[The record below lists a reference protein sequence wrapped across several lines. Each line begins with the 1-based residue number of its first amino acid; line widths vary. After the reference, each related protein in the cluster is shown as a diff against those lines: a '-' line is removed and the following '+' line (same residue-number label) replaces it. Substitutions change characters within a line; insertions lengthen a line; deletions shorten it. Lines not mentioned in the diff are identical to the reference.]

1 MSTAGSGSMG
11 TAASGTT
18 ATTYGERARA
28 VGAGSAW
35 RASLG
40 QERHWAYQARFP
52 ESAAFNVPIAVLLRG
67 PVDLDTLE
75 RALRAVVTRHESL
88 RASFGESA
96 GRLTARLH
104 DPGDIPV
111 LRHDLRPLSEAE
123 RIRSLR
129 EIGSREAARPFDLRA
144 EPTTRVHLVSLAAE
158 ETVVVVNFH
167 HIAFDGWSSP
177 VFFEDLAD
185 RYGALL
191 AGAPGGPAPDHRY
204 VDFSVWQR
212 RRIARGRHD
221 AQLDHWRQ
229 VLADPPPPLPWPR
242 DGRDPEAPW
251 WAGDMAWLGLPQSLI
266 QDAQQAARA
275 CGTSFF
281 VLGLAVYQLA
291 LRRLTGCDHLA
302 VGTPF
307 AGRTDPRW
315 ADVVGFFVNT
325 LVMPYVFRPDVPV
338 GRLVEDTHR
347 LVMAAHENQ
356 DLPYGVLLDELAPPV
371 EPERTPYFQSMF
383 ILQNTPSPTRSF
395 GSGTLATNK
404 LVTGSARYDVTFS
417 LGRRH
422 GELALELENRPRLVG
437 QETAIELARAFFG
450 LLAAATADLTT
461 PVGALEP
468 APVPLSV
475 QRRGDLEP
483 GIDGLFRGMIGDW
496 RPAA

>member
-1 MSTAGSGSMG
+1 MSASTSTNTSTSTSTVTA
-11 TAASGTT
+11 
-18 ATTYGERARA
+18 YDERARA
-28 VGAGSAW
+28 LGAGSAW

-52 ESAAFNVPIAVLLRG
+52 QSAAFNVPIAVLLRG

-75 RALRAVVTRHESL
+75 RALRAVVTGHESL

-96 GRLTARLH
+96 GRLSALLH

-111 LRHDLRPLSEAE
+111 LRHDLRPLPEAE
-123 RIRSLR
+123 RLRRLR
-129 EIGSREAARPFDLRA
+129 EIGTVEAARPFELRA
-144 EPTTRVHLVSLAAE
+144 EPTTRAHLVRLTEE

-185 RYGALL
+185 RYDALSSGAS
-191 AGAPGGPAPDHRY
+191 GRPAPAHRY
-204 VDFSVWQR
+204 VDFAVWQR
-212 RRIARGRHD
+212 RRIARGLHD
-221 AQLDHWRQ
+221 PQLDYWRAL
-229 VLADPPPPLPWPR
+229 LADPAPPLPWPQ
-242 DGRDPEAPW
+242 DGRDPESPW
-251 WAGDMAWLGLPQSLI
+251 WAGDMAWLGLPQSLV

-291 LRRLTGCDHLA
+291 LRRLTGCDRLA

-325 LVMPYVFRPDVPV
+325 LVMPYTFRPEVPV

-356 DLPYGVLLDELAPPV
+356 DLPYGVLLDQLAPPV
-371 EPERTPYFQSMF
+371 EPERTPCFQTMF

-437 QETAIELARAFFG
+437 QETAIELARTFFG
-450 LLAAATADLTT
+450 LLAATTADLTT
-461 PVGALEP
+461 SVGALEP

-475 QRRGDLEP
+475 RRRGELEP
-483 GIDGLFRGMIGDW
+483 GVDGLFRGMIGDW
-496 RPAA
+496 RTPV